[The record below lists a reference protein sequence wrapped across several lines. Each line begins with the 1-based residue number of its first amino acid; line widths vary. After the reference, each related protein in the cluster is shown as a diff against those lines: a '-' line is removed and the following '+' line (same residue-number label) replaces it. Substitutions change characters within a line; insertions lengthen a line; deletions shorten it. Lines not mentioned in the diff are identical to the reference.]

1 VHGREGIKRYVAA
14 SRAAYLDACFIVEDQ
29 VAERDIV
36 ATRWAAHGTHRGEF
50 AGIPPTGSRV
60 TETGIE
66 FDRIVGGKI
75 DEAWI
80 SYHLFADSVLDPER
94 VKRAVAAMHHA
105 FPDLHVAQAD
115 SITEGDKIAFR
126 WAMSGTHEGE
136 FMGIAPTGKL
146 VMAMGIDI
154 VRVVDDE
161 ILDYWG
167 GFDVM
172 GLLRQL
178 EGTP

>member
-1 VHGREGIKRYVAA
+1 MYIRIQYQTVRRREPCSLPRRLLRHRGPD
-14 SRAAYLDACFIVEDQ
+14 SRKGYGGDPLDGS
-29 VAERDIV
+29 
-36 ATRWAAHGTHRGEF
+36 WHPPGEF

-60 TETGIE
+60 TAIGIE

-75 DEAWI
+75 DEAWV
-80 SYHLFADSVLDPER
+80 SYHLFADSVHDPER
-94 VKRAVAAMHHA
+94 VKRAFAAMHHTL
-105 FPDLHVAQAD
+105 PDLHVAQAD

-167 GFDVM
+167 EFDVM
-172 GLLRQL
+172 GCC
-178 EGTP
+178 GS

>member
-1 VHGREGIKRYVAA
+1 MTA
-14 SRAAYLDACFIVEDQ
+14 
-29 VAERDIV
+29 
-36 ATRWAAHGTHRGEF
+36 
-50 AGIPPTGSRV
+50 TGS
-60 TETGIE
+60 E

-75 DEAWI
+75 DDAWV
-80 SYHLFADSVLDPER
+80 SYHLFADSVHDPER
-94 VKRAVAAMHHA
+94 VKRAFAAMHHA
-105 FPDLHVAQAD
+105 LPDLHVAQAD

-167 GFDVM
+167 EFDVM

-178 EGTP
+178 GVTP